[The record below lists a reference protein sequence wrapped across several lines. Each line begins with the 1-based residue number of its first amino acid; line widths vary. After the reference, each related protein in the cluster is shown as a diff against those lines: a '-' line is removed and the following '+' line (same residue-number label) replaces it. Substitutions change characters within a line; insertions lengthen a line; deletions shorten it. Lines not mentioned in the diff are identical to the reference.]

1 MLICFL
7 ISIIFNITIGI
18 YIIKKS
24 IESNISFIK
33 IVKILLYN
41 GSQLVL
47 CYMLYGFT
55 NRIDTAFVDVMC
67 LFGFLISSLSF
78 IPIKMIFDKMLD
90 KLNID
95 EEYEFLVRKEEMDKN
110 YFSLMNKYENQL
122 SIIRHDFVNQIEVAE
137 SLIENERDNKVAKEM
152 LDEIRNEL
160 DSTKLKLFTNS
171 KILNMVIS
179 IMENQYRDNE
189 FELEANAFVSISRK
203 IDDIDLCLIV
213 ENLLNEMLMI
223 MQLKGEMERKIKFLI
238 KNSENQLVMKVLAT
252 KNIEDSR
259 EYVKITKSHTK
270 YLNKIIEKYNGNIY
284 EREEEG
290 KVELML
296 TLANS

>member
-1 MLICFL
+1 
-7 ISIIFNITIGI
+7 
-18 YIIKKS
+18 
-24 IESNISFIK
+24 
-33 IVKILLYN
+33 
-41 GSQLVL
+41 
-47 CYMLYGFT
+47 MLYGFT